1 MAWEIEFAESA
12 VKQLSGLDKAI
23 QRRITKY
30 LSERLAVADD
40 PRVLGR
46 ALRGELSEYW
56 RYRVGDYRLVCEIQD
71 EVLTVLVV
79 RVAHRSKVYH

>member
-1 MAWEIEFAESA
+1 MVWEIELAESA

-71 EVLTVLVV
+71 DVLTVLVV

>member
-1 MAWEIEFAESA
+1 MAWEIELAESA

-56 RYRVGDYRLVCEIQD
+56 RYRIGDYRLVCEIQD
-71 EVLTVLVV
+71 DVLTVLVV

>member
-1 MAWEIEFAESA
+1 MTWEIELAETA
-12 VKQLSGLDKAI
+12 VKQLAGLDKAI

-56 RYRVGDYRLVCEIQD
+56 RYRVGDYRLVCEVQD
-71 EVLTVLVV
+71 DVLTVLVV
-79 RVAHRSKVYH
+79 RIAHRSKVYH

>member
-79 RVAHRSKVYH
+79 RIAHRSKVYH